1 MPASLGLIVA
11 SEEIVN
17 SLFGYGSFSQENI
30 EMTAKALKFF
40 GYGVPAFSLIKV
52 LSNFLFARDNT
63 RTPFHISLVVVLTN
77 ILISLS
83 FFKQVGFI
91 IIPISTSISSWIGVL
106 IYLVLLNKRKLLM
119 LKNYLFKNIVKIIT
133 STLLMTTILF
143 YGLDYFSQGLE
154 YSNKF
159 KSIYLLFIISF
170 VATFYLITCYLLGVL
185 KIKNYKT
192 D

>member
-1 MPASLGLIVA
+1 
-11 SEEIVN
+11 
-17 SLFGYGSFSQENI
+17 
-30 EMTAKALKFF
+30 
-40 GYGVPAFSLIKV
+40 
-52 LSNFLFARDNT
+52 
-63 RTPFHISLVVVLTN
+63 
-77 ILISLS
+77 
-83 FFKQVGFI
+83 
-91 IIPISTSISSWIGVL
+91 
-106 IYLVLLNKRKLLM
+106 M